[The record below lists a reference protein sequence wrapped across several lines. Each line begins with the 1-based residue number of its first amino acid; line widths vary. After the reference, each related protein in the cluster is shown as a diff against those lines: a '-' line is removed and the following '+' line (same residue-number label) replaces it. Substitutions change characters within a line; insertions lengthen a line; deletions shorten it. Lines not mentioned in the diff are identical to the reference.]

1 MSSTTEDYLK
11 QILVASLDR
20 PEEPVSPGLLAER
33 MGLTPGTITSMMKT
47 LEGTGL
53 VKYIPRRGVSL
64 TENGRSQAVAVLR
77 RHRLIELFLVEVLDL
92 DWVHV
97 HDEAEVLEHAFSD
110 RILARIDEIL
120 GHPESDPHGDPIPRT
135 DGSIPEILDRPLSEL
150 ESVGK
155 LRVTRVEHHEA
166 AFLGFLGNAGIT
178 PGTVIRIGR
187 RDHQA
192 GTLVLQIG
200 DQEVTLSMAAAG
212 RIRVI
217 QV

>member
-1 MSSTTEDYLK
+1 
-11 QILVASLDR
+11 
-20 PEEPVSPGLLAER
+20 
-33 MGLTPGTITSMMKT
+33 
-47 LEGTGL
+47 
-53 VKYIPRRGVSL
+53 
-64 TENGRSQAVAVLR
+64 
-77 RHRLIELFLVEVLDL
+77 
-92 DWVHV
+92 
-97 HDEAEVLEHAFSD
+97 
-110 RILARIDEIL
+110 
-120 GHPESDPHGDPIPRT
+120 
-135 DGSIPEILDRPLSEL
+135 LSEL

-166 AFLGFLGNAGIT
+166 AFLEFLGNAGIT

>member
-1 MSSTTEDYLK
+1 
-11 QILVASLDR
+11 
-20 PEEPVSPGLLAER
+20 
-33 MGLTPGTITSMMKT
+33 
-47 LEGTGL
+47 
-53 VKYIPRRGVSL
+53 
-64 TENGRSQAVAVLR
+64 VLR

-135 DGSIPEILDRPLSEL
+135 DGSIPEILDRPFSEL

-166 AFLGFLGNAGIT
+166 AFLEFLGNAGIT